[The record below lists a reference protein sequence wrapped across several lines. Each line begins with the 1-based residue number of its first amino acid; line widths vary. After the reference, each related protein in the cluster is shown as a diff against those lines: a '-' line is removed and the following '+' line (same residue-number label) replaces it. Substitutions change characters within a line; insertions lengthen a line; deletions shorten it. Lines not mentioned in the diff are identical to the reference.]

1 MAVSAEQQ
9 TSVERRITVRSV
21 VVMTTAAVAFALL
34 WALQWLSTAGA
45 LVGTGV
51 TGLAVLWNALAYR
64 RDMAL
69 ARREAASTLRT
80 RMGAYLS
87 RPDRMNLIDGIADP
101 LLLIGPDKQVLAA
114 NAPARELFG
123 RRIEGRSLALHLRHP
138 QVLEAVEEAIA
149 FQTHTRLEIS
159 LPASTERHYAVSVAR
174 VDANQLNLPMFA
186 LDLPPFHLVITLTDV
201 TQAKVSERMRADF
214 VANASHELR
223 TPLSSLIGFIETLK
237 TVGAQ
242 DPEASARFL
251 GIMNAEALRMVRLI
265 DDLLSLSRI
274 EMDRHLQPSA
284 SVALPALFESLLR
297 SMQPQATARAVCFDV
312 ALEGDLPAARGD
324 RDQLLQVFMNLLSNS
339 IKYGRQGGTVR
350 ITAKQVRRI
359 PEVGSPGLCI
369 TVSDEGDGIPSEHLP
384 RLTERFYRVDSARSR
399 RMGGTGLGLAIVKHI
414 VSRHR
419 GHLAIDSVLGQGTSV
434 AVYLPAAD
442 PVEEGQEPTQQ
453 AQAIA
458 SAAQ

>member
-1 MAVSAEQQ
+1 
-9 TSVERRITVRSV
+9 
-21 VVMTTAAVAFALL
+21 
-34 WALQWLSTAGA
+34 
-45 LVGTGV
+45 
-51 TGLAVLWNALAYR
+51 
-64 RDMAL
+64 
-69 ARREAASTLRT
+69 
-80 RMGAYLS
+80 
-87 RPDRMNLIDGIADP
+87 
-101 LLLIGPDKQVLAA
+101 
-114 NAPARELFG
+114 
-123 RRIEGRSLALHLRHP
+123 
-138 QVLEAVEEAIA
+138 
-149 FQTHTRLEIS
+149 
-159 LPASTERHYAVSVAR
+159 
-174 VDANQLNLPMFA
+174 
-186 LDLPPFHLVITLTDV
+186 
-201 TQAKVSERMRADF
+201 MRADF